1 MDAWSDV
8 SLISALIQIP
18 LTSKLPCGYIFL
30 KNQLQELCYNRVN
43 VIQIT
48 MSCAINIHKIQQSE
62 SEQEVDWKLAR
73 GKLETDF
80 KQLEDLEA
88 DRKQTGKGLEAD
100 WKQTGSRLEADRK
113 HTGSSPLADQKQ
125 T

>member
-88 DRKQTGKGLEAD
+88 DRKQTGRRLEAD
-100 WKQTGSRLEADRK
+100 WKQTGSRLEADW
-113 HTGSSPLADQKQ
+113 KQ